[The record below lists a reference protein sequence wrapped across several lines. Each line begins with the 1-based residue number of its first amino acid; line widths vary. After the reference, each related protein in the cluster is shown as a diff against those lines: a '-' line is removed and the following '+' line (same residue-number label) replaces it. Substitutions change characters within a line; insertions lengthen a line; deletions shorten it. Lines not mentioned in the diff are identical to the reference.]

1 MPRIMLIED
10 DPTMVLL
17 LKLLLEME
25 GYEVSL
31 YGDATQAAAL
41 SAMLAEPPDLILL
54 DINLQRM
61 NGLELLK
68 QMRLD
73 ARLNA
78 VKVVMTSGYDSSDTC
93 LKAGANAFLLKPY
106 MPDDLIGQI
115 KKEITKSA

>member
-1 MPRIMLIED
+1 MHRIMLIED

-17 LKLLLEME
+17 LKMLLEME
-25 GYEVSL
+25 GFDVSL
-31 YGDATQAAAL
+31 YGDATQEAAL
-41 SAMLAEPPDLILL
+41 SAMLTTPPDLVLL

-68 QMRLD
+68 KMRQD
-73 ARLNA
+73 PNLNR
-78 VKVVMTSGYDSSDTC
+78 VKVVMTSGYDSGDVC